1 MDTQGETSFQEN
13 ITVEKSGVSIQ
24 NLGQGEKIFINK
36 FLLTNSSEDSRII
49 LIEEPENHLSYLN
62 MHKLIDK
69 IIATGDKKQTFIAT
83 HSNMIVSKLDLQN
96 AIFLSENAI
105 TKLEFERRN

>member
-1 MDTQGETSFQEN
+1 
-13 ITVEKSGVSIQ
+13 
-24 NLGQGEKIFINK
+24 
-36 FLLTNSSEDSRII
+36 
-49 LIEEPENHLSYLN
+49 

-105 TKLEFERRN
+105 TKLEFERRNQRDNI